1 MFSRQAIIKL
11 SVAAAIVLS
20 CLATSPRSAGQ
31 GLEQKLEAQY
41 ALTKP
46 TADKSDIV
54 TAGAVLILQKD
65 RLIMYST
72 STQVP
77 PQNTYQN
84 GKLSEGAYGA
94 HEKMQ
99 NFGSLIGHPP
109 PKTVQTRQFV
119 TGEKFWVTKIEVQP
133 DGVVFTLF
141 SDPYQDVRYYSTLKF
156 IYPKGS
162 TPNPDQVLST
172 VAEVFKVQQDDSAKS
187 DDSGNQ
193 QQGAAAGDA
202 NQQQQPAASQAPP
215 ATVEVGQSVD
225 DVVGILGQ
233 PDKIVNLGVKQ
244 IYIYKD
250 LKVTFVKGKVTD
262 AQ

>member
-1 MFSRQAIIKL
+1 MSSRRAIIKL
-11 SVAAAIVLS
+11 SVAAAIMIS
-20 CLATSPRSAGQ
+20 CLGTSPRSAGQ
-31 GLEQKLEAQY
+31 GLQQKLEAQY

-46 TADKSDIV
+46 TDDKSDIV

-84 GKLSEGAYGA
+84 GRLSEGAYGA

-162 TPNPDQVLST
+162 TPSADQMLST
-172 VAEVFKVQQDDSAKS
+172 VAEVFKVQQDDDSAKS
-187 DDSGNQ
+187 DNGGNQ

-202 NQQQQPAASQAPP
+202 SQQQAAAP
-215 ATVEVGQSVD
+215 ATVQIGQTPD

-233 PDKIVNLGVKQ
+233 PEKIVNLGAKQ
-244 IYIYKD
+244 IYVYKD
-250 LKVTFVKGKVTD
+250 LKVTFMNGKVTD